1 MSGVL
6 RRRAAVLGHPIAHS
20 KSPVLHRA
28 AYAEL
33 GLDWDYEAIDLVG
46 DQLGDFLHGLDESW
60 VGLSLTMPL
69 KIEVV
74 AHLDA
79 MTSPASELGV
89 VNTVVFGD
97 AGAVGHNTDVGG
109 IVAALRGVGVTDCAT
124 ASIVGGG
131 ATARSA
137 LAAVAGLSATRVEVV
152 LRQPHTAQ
160 PMLALAET
168 LRIELAIV
176 AWQDLESH
184 LQADLVIS
192 TVPAA
197 ATDEVANRLRA
208 ASPDRDAS
216 TTGLGV
222 LLDVV
227 YDPWPSPLVQQWQR
241 FGGTVAPGWE
251 MLLQQAAGQ
260 VELMT
265 GQPAPIQVMRSAL
278 LATL

>member
-1 MSGVL
+1 MSGVT

-33 GLDWDYEAIDLVG
+33 GLDWDYDAIDLVG
-46 DQLGDFLHGLDESW
+46 EQLGDFLRGLDESW

-109 IVAALRGVGVTDCAT
+109 IAAALRGAGVTDCAT
-124 ASIVGGG
+124 ACIVGGG

-137 LAAVAGLSATRVEVV
+137 LAAAAGLGATRAEVV
-152 LRQPHTAQ
+152 LRRPHAAK
-160 PMLALAET
+160 PILSLAET

-176 AWQDLESH
+176 PWQDLEDH

-197 ATDEVANRLRA
+197 ATDEVASRLRA
-208 ASPDRDAS
+208 ARPRGDAS

-227 YDPWPSPLVQQWQR
+227 YDPWPSLLVQQWQR
-241 FGGTVAPGWE
+241 LGGTALPGWE
-251 MLLQQAAGQ
+251 LLLQQAAGQ